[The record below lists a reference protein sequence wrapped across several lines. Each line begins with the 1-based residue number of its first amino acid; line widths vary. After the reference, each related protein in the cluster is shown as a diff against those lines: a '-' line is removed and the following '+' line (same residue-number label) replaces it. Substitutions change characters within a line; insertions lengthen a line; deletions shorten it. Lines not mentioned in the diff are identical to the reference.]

1 MALSFSIDP
10 DTNMSN
16 LSNNLSNN
24 LSSIFKFKKPANMKQ
39 YNNNNNN
46 NNNIEDTINLMNT
59 NYEKGVPM
67 ALSVFHP
74 MCGHCHSMR
83 PAWENAGKQ
92 LENDYKKE
100 LMIGLIHKDYVN
112 KLPIKQENIRGYPH
126 IVFIS
131 KKGETEYNGERN
143 VNAFK
148 EWIERNANT
157 ADTDMNTNTVD
168 TNTVDTNTNI
178 MNSISVKPGHKHIG
192 RHSTKKN
199 NLEKRDKKKSKR
211 IRIRVHSP
219 AKNKKKKKKKKK
231 TRKKSRKRNQ
241 ERKNNSN

>member
-1 MALSFSIDP
+1 
-10 DTNMSN
+10 
-16 LSNNLSNN
+16 
-24 LSSIFKFKKPANMKQ
+24 MKQ
-39 YNNNNNN
+39 YNNNN

-157 ADTDMNTNTVD
+157 ADTDMNTNT
-168 TNTVDTNTNI
+168 N
-178 MNSISVKPGHKHIG
+178 NSIIVKMKQKHIG

-219 AKNKKKKKKKKK
+219 AKKKKKKKKKKK

-241 ERKNNSN
+241 ERNNNRN

>member
-24 LSSIFKFKKPANMKQ
+24 LSSIFNFNSPTNMKQ
-39 YNNNNNN
+39 YNN

-131 KKGETEYNGERN
+131 KNGETEYNGERN

-157 ADTDMNTNTVD
+157 VDTDMNTN
-168 TNTVDTNTNI
+168 TNTNI
-178 MNSISVKPGHKHIG
+178 MNSIIVKPGHKHIG

-219 AKNKKKKKKKKK
+219 AKKKKKKKKK
-231 TRKKSRKRNQ
+231 TRKKSRKKEIKK
-241 ERKNNSN
+241 ERKYNSN

>member
-16 LSNNLSNN
+16 LSNNLG
-24 LSSIFKFKKPANMKQ
+24 SIFNFKSPENMKQ
-39 YNNNNNN
+39 YNNNN

-157 ADTDMNTNTVD
+157 TDTDMNTNTA
-168 TNTVDTNTNI
+168 DTNTNI
-178 MNSISVKPGHKHIG
+178 MKSIIGEMNQKHIG

-219 AKNKKKKKKKKK
+219 AKKKKKKKKK

>member
-1 MALSFSIDP
+1 
-10 DTNMSN
+10 
-16 LSNNLSNN
+16 
-24 LSSIFKFKKPANMKQ
+24 MKQ
-39 YNNNNNN
+39 YNNNN

-157 ADTDMNTNTVD
+157 TDMNTN
-168 TNTVDTNTNI
+168 NI
-178 MNSISVKPGHKHIG
+178 MNRIIG

-199 NLEKRDKKKSKR
+199 NLEKKNKKKSKR

-219 AKNKKKKKKKKK
+219 AKKKKKKKKKKK
-231 TRKKSRKRNQ
+231 TRKKSRKKSIN
-241 ERKNNSN
+241 NNSN

>member
-24 LSSIFKFKKPANMKQ
+24 LSSIFNFKSPANMKQ
-39 YNNNNNN
+39 YNNNN

-168 TNTVDTNTNI
+168 TNTNI
-178 MNSISVKPGHKHIG
+178 MKSIIREMKQKHIG

-219 AKNKKKKKKKKK
+219 AKKKKKKKKK
-231 TRKKSRKRNQ
+231 TRKKTRKKPIN
-241 ERKNNSN
+241 NNSN

>member
-1 MALSFSIDP
+1 MVLSFSIDP
-10 DTNMSN
+10 DTTMSN

-24 LSSIFKFKKPANMKQ
+24 LSSIFNFKSPANMKQ
-39 YNNNNNN
+39 YNN

-131 KKGETEYNGERN
+131 KNGETEYNGERN

-168 TNTVDTNTNI
+168 TNTNI
-178 MNSISVKPGHKHIG
+178 MKSIIREMKQKHIG

-219 AKNKKKKKKKKK
+219 AKKKKKKKKKKK
-231 TRKKSRKRNQ
+231 TRKKSRKKPIN
-241 ERKNNSN
+241 NNSN

>member
-16 LSNNLSNN
+16 LSNNLG
-24 LSSIFKFKKPANMKQ
+24 SIFNFKSPENMKQ
-39 YNNNNNN
+39 YNNNN
-46 NNNIEDTINLMNT
+46 NNNIEDTINRMNT

-157 ADTDMNTNTVD
+157 TDMNTN
-168 TNTVDTNTNI
+168 NI
-178 MNSISVKPGHKHIG
+178 MNSIIG

-199 NLEKRDKKKSKR
+199 NLEKKNKKKSKR

-219 AKNKKKKKKKKK
+219 AKKKKKKKKK
-231 TRKKSRKRNQ
+231 TRKKSRKKPG
-241 ERKNNSN
+241 KNNSN

>member
-168 TNTVDTNTNI
+168 TNTNI
-178 MNSISVKPGHKHIG
+178 MNSIIVKPGHKHIG